1 MSVCIPD
8 KPSLT
13 VLTDAMR
20 HYIVI
25 YTNGR
30 EINTVYSIHATF
42 TLLLYTI
49 LVECN
54 DGAVQFSRIVL
65 TSFAVCIGYVL
76 VEFMNY

>member
-1 MSVCIPD
+1 MCQTRAV
-8 KPSLT
+8 LT

-20 HYIVI
+20 HYTVI
-25 YTNGR
+25 YIDGR

-65 TSFAVCIGYVL
+65 TLFFLCMHWIG
-76 VEFMNY
+76 FSG